1 MTFQR
6 LMSAGRALLLTG
18 VGLLA
23 SAGTLP
29 RLSINGGLPRCL
41 TESPSG
47 AWLGL
52 HLQLLTASGDCP
64 QGQYA
69 AGPHYAEVAH
79 LWVALSLSTVLV
91 GLVTLLGTLGAG
103 VWARKAL
110 RAARHWVAH
119 QIQLVTAWCA
129 IVVPPRRVPVP
140 VVIVHERDAAV
151 RRQQLR
157 RGPPSPFH

>member
-23 SAGTLP
+23 SAGSLP
-29 RLSINGGLPRCL
+29 RLSISGDLPRCL
-41 TESPSG
+41 TESPAG

-52 HLQLLTASGDCP
+52 HLQLLTDSGDCP

-79 LWVALSLSTVLV
+79 LWVALSFSTVLV

-103 VWARKAL
+103 VWARRAL
-110 RAARHWVAH
+110 RAARHWVAQ
-119 QIQLVTAWCA
+119 QIQIVTAWCA

-140 VVIVHERDAAV
+140 VVIVHEWDAAV

-157 RGPPSPFH
+157 RGPPAPFH